1 MPRDRQDLRRRLSA
15 VAREQS
21 GYFTAAQAKEI
32 GYSYPAQ
39 TYHANRHNWERVGRG
54 IYRFPE
60 WPVGRH
66 DDLVR
71 WHLWSRGRGVVSHES
86 ALSVHELG
94 DVNPARFHLTVP
106 TGFHQKAP
114 SVVLHVADLPGDDVR
129 SQEGFKLT
137 TPLRSLLDVAA
148 GDLDADQLRR
158 AIRDALELGIVS
170 RRGLLMRADEFGP
183 KAALRIE
190 RAVAGG
196 DE

>member
-1 MPRDRQDLRRRLSA
+1 M
-15 VAREQS
+15 AREQS

-39 TYHANRHNWERVGRG
+39 TYHTKRHNWERVGHG
-54 IYRFPE
+54 IYRLPE

-71 WHLWSRGRGVVSHES
+71 RHLWSRGRGVVSHES

-94 DVNPARFHLTVP
+94 DVNPARIHLTVP

-114 SVVLHVADLPGDDVR
+114 SVVFHVADLPDDDVL
-129 SQEGFKLT
+129 SQEGFKVT

-148 GDLDADQLRR
+148 GNLDADQLRR

-170 RRGLLMRADEFGP
+170 RRGLLGRADEFGP
-183 KAALRIE
+183 SAALRIE
-190 RAVAGG
+190 RALGGG